1 MKAMTV
7 MAALLALAG
16 PVSAQSTS
24 EDLTARLREVLP
36 AAVAERVIAT
46 VSEARSRGLPA
57 AALER
62 RALLLAAKGVEAGS
76 IARSVAEQSRA
87 MGEARSAL
95 ARGRAGTPADEDVAA
110 GAEVLRK
117 GVDGA
122 QVSAL
127 AKSAPSGRSLA
138 VPLFVLGSL
147 VDRGLPSDAA
157 LARVVERLSA
167 RATDAEL
174 ARLPEEAA
182 AGRARADAARG
193 AAGNAGAARGRPSGA
208 GAAGVGAAGGRARG
222 GQPANVPAAA
232 GGRGRPAGAGRP

>member
-1 MKAMTV
+1 MRKF
-7 MAALLALAG
+7 ALLAAFVALAAPLSG
-16 PVSAQSTS
+16 QNST

-36 AAVAERVIAT
+36 AEVAERVIAT
-46 VSEARSRGLPA
+46 VSDARSRGLPA
-57 AALER
+57 RALER
-62 RALLLAAKGVEAGS
+62 RALMLAAKGVEAGS
-76 IARSVAEQSRA
+76 IARSIAEQSRA
-87 MGEARSAL
+87 MGEARAAL
-95 ARGRAGTPADEDVAA
+95 ARGRVGNPADEDVAA

-147 VDRGLPSDAA
+147 VDRGLPADAA
-157 LARVVERLSA
+157 LARVIERLNA

-174 ARLPEEAA
+174 SRLPEQAA

-193 AAGNAGAARGRPSGA
+193 GAAAGRPAGA
-208 GAAGVGAAGGRARG
+208 GAAGGVARG
-222 GQPANVPAAA
+222 GPPANVPPAAS
-232 GGRGRPAGAGRP
+232 GRGRPAGRGRP